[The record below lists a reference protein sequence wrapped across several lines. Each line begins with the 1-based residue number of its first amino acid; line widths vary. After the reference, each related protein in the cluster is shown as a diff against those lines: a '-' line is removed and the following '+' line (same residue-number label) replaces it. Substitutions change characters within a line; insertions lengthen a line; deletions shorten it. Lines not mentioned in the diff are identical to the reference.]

1 MLSIGVLS
9 QVPALAKPIT
19 ASLTGN
25 SFSPRATDAIYI
37 KRAAELADKSAGF
50 SAPHPNF
57 GCVIA
62 TGVNDGSGDGVGVVV
77 GEGYLYAEGTK
88 SAELQAVEAAGNN
101 CRGATA
107 YLNMEPGDC
116 YNDRTAVSALVNVCF
131 LAILLCHLFVL
142 EFRFIY
148 FWHVAWKIG
157 KIVFCFLHF
166 HLALY
171 NVSI

>member
-1 MLSIGVLS
+1 MVIMLSIGVLS
-9 QVPALAKPIT
+9 QVPTLAKPIT
-19 ASLTGN
+19 ASLSGN
-25 SFSPRATDAIYI
+25 SFSSRATDAIYI

-62 TGVNDGSGDGVGVVV
+62 TSVNDGGGGVVV

-116 YNDRTAVSALVNVCF
+116 YSDRTVVSALVNVCF
-131 LAILLCHLFVL
+131 LSLLLLCYRFFQ
-142 EFRFIY
+142 EFDFIY
-148 FWHVAWKIG
+148 FWIG
-157 KIVFCFLHF
+157 TV
-166 HLALY
+166 
-171 NVSI
+171 